1 MKVPARVL
9 ILATVAGIFVFA
21 SQLHA
26 GEEKAVVAKKAAPGK
41 VVATGE
47 GKRKGAV
54 AVAVA
59 VGDNAAVL
67 GTGLLPEAYNL
78 LRVADHDYNGH
89 RARAMHQ
96 IEAAAKLIGE
106 HLTGDGHGHEA
117 QVGSDD
123 NLRRAQSLL
132 SQAEA
137 KMAGK
142 PAVHVQ
148 KALSELSVALAVK

>member
-9 ILATVAGIFVFA
+9 TLATVAGIFVFA
-21 SQLHA
+21 SGLQA
-26 GEEKAVVAKKAAPGK
+26 GEEKAVPAKKAATGK

-47 GKRKGAV
+47 GKRKGGV
-54 AVAVA
+54 AGVAA
-59 VGDNAAVL
+59 DNSAVL

-78 LRVADHDYNGH
+78 LKVADHDYSGH

-117 QVGSDD
+117 QVASDD
-123 NLRRAQSLL
+123 NLRQAQSLL

-142 PAVHVQ
+142 PAVHIQ
-148 KALSELSVALAVK
+148 KAVTELSVALAVK